1 MLKIEGKP
9 FNVVIV
15 QCYAPTQDHSD
26 EVIEEYYNEIQEC
39 LKLVKSTDDLIVMG
53 DWNAK
58 VGKEETA
65 HITGK
70 FGLGDRNLRGER
82 LIQFCQEENL
92 IVTNTFY
99 QHHKRR
105 LYTWMS
111 PGDQHRNQI
120 DFILVKNCF
129 KNHVKDVRTYPGAD
143 AMSDHNLLVTK
154 LKLKLKLPEKS
165 QRQDSYEV
173 NLLKQDK
180 YREQFA
186 IEVRN
191 RFDAL
196 MSKELEQYEKEEDK

>member
-1 MLKIEGKP
+1 
-9 FNVVIV
+9 
-15 QCYAPTQDHSD
+15 
-26 EVIEEYYNEIQEC
+26 
-39 LKLVKSTDDLIVMG
+39 MG

-70 FGLGDRNLRGER
+70 FGLGDRNLRRER

-105 LYTWMS
+105 LYTWTS

-120 DFILVKNCF
+120 DFILVKNRF
-129 KNHVKDVRTYPGAD
+129 KNHVKDVGTYPKAE
-143 AMSDHNLLVTK
+143 ATSNHNILVTK

-165 QRQDSYEV
+165 QRQDS
-173 NLLKQDK
+173 
-180 YREQFA
+180 
-186 IEVRN
+186 
-191 RFDAL
+191 
-196 MSKELEQYEKEEDK
+196 